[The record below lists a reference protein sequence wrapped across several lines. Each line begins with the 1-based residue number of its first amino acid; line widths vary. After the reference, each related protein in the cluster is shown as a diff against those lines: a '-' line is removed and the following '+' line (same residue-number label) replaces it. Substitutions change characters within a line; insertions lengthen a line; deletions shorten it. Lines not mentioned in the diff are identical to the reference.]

1 MVLCIISLFVFS
13 ILYAQ
18 NKYDADTP
26 QRLLHNQTYTTAR
39 IDTITPRNYR
49 VFAIA
54 NQQELQPAQ
63 IYIPAGSAVDFYL
76 TSNDESHGFTITK
89 KNIHLTAG
97 YGTIN
102 KTPVSFDTPG
112 IYKIVCT
119 DDNKATSEPVSA
131 EIIVYHRLQAS
142 NQSIQ

>member
-18 NKYDADTP
+18 NKYGAHTP

-39 IDTITPRNYR
+39 IDTLNPGSYR
-49 VFAIA
+49 IFAIA
-54 NQQELQPAQ
+54 NRQELQPAQ
-63 IYIPAGSAVDFYL
+63 IYIPAGSAVDLYL
-76 TSNDESHGFTITK
+76 TSNDESHVFTITK

-102 KTPVSFDTPG
+102 KTTVSFDTPG

-119 DDNKATSEPVSA
+119 DDNKAIKEPMQA
-131 EIIVYHRLQAS
+131 EIIVYHPLQAS
-142 NQSIQ
+142 NKSNQ